1 MKYVDYIT
9 DVVYVALIFMLFT
22 IILVTLQPA

>member
-9 DVVYVALIFMLFT
+9 DIAYVVMIFMLFT
-22 IILVTLQPA
+22 IILVTIQPN